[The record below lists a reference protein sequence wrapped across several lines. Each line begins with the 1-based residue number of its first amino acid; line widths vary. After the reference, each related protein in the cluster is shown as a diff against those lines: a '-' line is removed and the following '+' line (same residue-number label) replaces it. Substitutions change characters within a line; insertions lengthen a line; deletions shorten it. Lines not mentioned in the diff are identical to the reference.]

1 MTTPEPLTEAQHRAL
16 HVLRSVRALNPT
28 PMLPAT
34 LEARTLSDIALTRLV
49 LLAGALTDPAPQ
61 PTAPAYGHGP
71 GPVVET
77 TTAPGDISRTFVEVP
92 DDDDLITAGDVVDDV
107 HTVNVAAAVI
117 PAQFLNSTGPSGS
130 TVVPV
135 LMLNLITPAR
145 RETFI
150 IAPRDDVL
158 SPEVALADLG
168 DRITSAIEKATT
180 AAGRINQA

>member
-61 PTAPAYGHGP
+61 PTATVYGPSGP
-71 GPVVET
+71 G
-77 TTAPGDISRTFVEVP
+77 SEVP